1 MCVKGSR
8 VQVGGVNFF
17 IMVKVRVSNDV
28 GLREIKVRG

>member
-8 VQVGGVNFF
+8 VRVGGVYF
-17 IMVKVRVSNDV
+17 IMVKVRVCNDV